1 MRRTITSIALAAAAG
16 FAASANAGV
25 TFSNVTIT
33 GSLASG
39 AAWFAGAAGDDIDFT
54 FPSALVGDGQTAR
67 NGVITIT
74 FIAKSDTALT
84 LDKLGLSLL
93 GGLLGSG
100 TMIFNE
106 VVEDLVAPG
115 IIATYGVTLNSSTPL
130 PHTADINF
138 SRSSTMVKV
147 KKTIILSAVDTQAF
161 DLAGIALVEQK
172 LVPTPGAAALMG
184 MGVLVMGR
192 RRRA

>member
-1 MRRTITSIALAAAAG
+1 L
-16 FAASANAGV
+16 
-25 TFSNVTIT
+25 
-33 GSLASG
+33 
-39 AAWFAGAAGDDIDFT
+39 
-54 FPSALVGDGQTAR
+54 
-67 NGVITIT
+67 
-74 FIAKSDTALT
+74 
-84 LDKLGLSLL
+84 
-93 GGLLGSG
+93 
-100 TMIFNE
+100 IFNE

-172 LVPTPGAAALMG
+172 LIPAPGVAALMG

>member
-1 MRRTITSIALAAAAG
+1 MRRTITTIALAAAAG
-16 FAASANAGV
+16 FAATANAGV
-25 TFSNVTIT
+25 TFSNVNIT

-39 AAWFAGAAGDDIDFT
+39 AAWAAGGAGDDIDFT
-54 FPSALVGDGQTAR
+54 FPNALVGDGQALR

-74 FIAKSDTALT
+74 FIAKSDTIIT

-115 IIATYGVTLNSSTPL
+115 IIATYGFTLTS
-130 PHTADINF
+130 
-138 SRSSTMVKV
+138 
-147 KKTIILSAVDTQAF
+147 
-161 DLAGIALVEQK
+161 IALVEQK
-172 LVPTPGAAALMG
+172 LVPTPGAAALLG
-184 MGVLVMGR
+184 MGVLAMGR